1 MKTESKRWMTAL
13 TPSCSACHS
22 AYACL
27 LICFGR
33 HQILL
38 QDLLPVLKVL
48 TSLQSKLEVGLFTK
62 DKSTC
67 LLLLMCVCGQKS
79 RGKDTEGEEG
89 EEVIFKKLFRCQ
101 LVSVLGL
108 IWEVFKSWGQ
118 GWIWERVF
126 SFSLETFSYICPGGS
141 YIFQKRKECVT
152 QIYRFVLNWSLGWC
166 GEHIFT

>member
-1 MKTESKRWMTAL
+1 MKTESKRRMTAL
-13 TPSCSACHS
+13 TPSSSASRS

-48 TSLQSKLEVGLFTK
+48 TSLQSKLEVCLLTK

-89 EEVIFKKLFRCQ
+89 EEVIFKKLFWCQ

-118 GWIWERVF
+118 G
-126 SFSLETFSYICPGGS
+126 
-141 YIFQKRKECVT
+141 
-152 QIYRFVLNWSLGWC
+152 
-166 GEHIFT
+166 